1 MMRTFTLL
9 YDHDAVG
16 LWSLHPGWP
25 RRHHRAHARRRCGS
39 GLQPVEPRGQWL
51 VVQNRCGTQH
61 GGDDAGRGKAWGD
74 TTWCNASDRNSAF
87 FGPND
92 GFLKLHPG
100 LVANTVLRW
109 TAPADGRYL
118 VQLSS
123 RKEDTGG
130 GDSVTKRA
138 SIGTP
143 SARPPRRSRSTRA
156 PKYSD
161 HFDWTLQLGDTVSA
175 EVTQLSDGYYDS
187 TGLRFVVQRQE

>member
-1 MMRTFTLL
+1 MMRTFALLSIVTLSACGASAP
-9 YDHDAVG
+9 DGHDDTTEPTLVADAAADYSPSSQGVNG
-16 LWSLHPGWP
+16 WSYRTG
-25 RRHHRAHARRRCGS
+25 
-39 GLQPVEPRGQWL
+39 VEPNTVEMTRGA
-51 VVQNRCGTQH
+51 
-61 GGDDAGRGKAWGD
+61 DAWGD
-74 TTWCNASDRNSAF
+74 TTWCNATDRNSAF

-100 LVANTVLRW
+100 LVTSTVLRW

-130 GDSVTKRA
+130 GDGVETRIYRNAERKA
-138 SIGTP
+138 TQ
-143 SARPPRRSRSTRA
+143 ALAFDESTEI
-156 PKYSD
+156 SD
-161 HFDWTLQLGDTVSA
+161 HFDWTLRLGDTVSA